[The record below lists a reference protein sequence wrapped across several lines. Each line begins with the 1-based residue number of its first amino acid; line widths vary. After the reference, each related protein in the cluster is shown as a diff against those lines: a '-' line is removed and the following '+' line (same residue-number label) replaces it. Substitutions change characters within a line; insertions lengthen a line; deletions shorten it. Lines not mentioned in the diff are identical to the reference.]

1 MKEKETISDIQMAFI
16 FMSFLLGSAIVNIPS
31 PLIGSAGNA
40 AWLSLL
46 IAWGVGVLLLACI
59 LFLNRQYEDLTFIDY
74 TRKVFGN
81 WIAVLIGSSFCI
93 VLFLMLIYIVIDV
106 GLFLNNTL
114 MRTTPVYIFH
124 LFMFLLAALTVYA
137 GIEVIGR
144 MFTMLFI
151 FITGTFLIFLLLI
164 IPLFHPEYL
173 LPLFPEG
180 IKPIIHGAYIN
191 YGFPYGEVIFFAV
204 LLPFARAQK
213 GKTLE
218 KAMFFGIALSGL
230 LLMIAV
236 LVSIMILGPAG
247 VEINYSLFYIATLI
261 DIQDVLT
268 RIEAIIAMAWI
279 IGSYMKATI
288 ALFAFN
294 FTVSQL
300 LKLKDDRILI
310 FPLALFAFLVSVSTF
325 EHELEFTEAV
335 TVVYPVFITVAGVLP
350 ILFTTVFTL
359 FKKKQKK
366 QHNYNA

>member
-1 MKEKETISDIQMAFI
+1 
-16 FMSFLLGSAIVNIPS
+16 
-31 PLIGSAGNA
+31 
-40 AWLSLL
+40 
-46 IAWGVGVLLLACI
+46 
-59 LFLNRQYEDLTFIDY
+59 
-74 TRKVFGN
+74 
-81 WIAVLIGSSFCI
+81 
-93 VLFLMLIYIVIDV
+93 
-106 GLFLNNTL
+106 
-114 MRTTPVYIFH
+114 
-124 LFMFLLAALTVYA
+124 
-137 GIEVIGR
+137 
-144 MFTMLFI
+144 MLFI

-173 LPLFPEG
+173 LPLFPEE

-204 LLPFARAQK
+204 LLPFARSKK

-247 VEINYSLFYIATLI
+247 VEIKYSLFYIATLI

-294 FTVSQL
+294 FTISQL
-300 LKLKDDRILI
+300 LNLKDDRILI
-310 FPLALFAFLVSVSTF
+310 FPLAFLAFLVSVTTF
-325 EHELEFTEAV
+325 KHELEFTEAV
-335 TVVYPVFITVAGVLP
+335 SVVYPVIITVAGVLP
-350 ILFTTVFTL
+350 ILLITVFTL
-359 FKKKQKK
+359 FKKKQKN
-366 QHNYNA
+366 QNDYNA